1 LDVVFLD
8 ANVLF
13 SAAYRADAGVRRLWR
28 VKRGNLIT
36 SAYAVEE
43 AYRNLDEAA
52 QRERLQALLR
62 SVRVVPEARDRRL
75 PNTVQLP
82 EKDRPILLAAIA
94 AGATHLITGDV
105 THFGP
110 YLGRAVEGVLI
121 LRPAQYLARR
131 SPDR

>member
-1 LDVVFLD
+1 MDVVFLD

-28 VKRGNLIT
+28 VKQANLIT
-36 SAYAVEE
+36 SAYAAEE
-43 AYRNLDEAA
+43 AHRNLEEAA
-52 QRERLQALLR
+52 QRQRLQGLLR
-62 SVRVVPEARDRRL
+62 TVRVVAEARDRTL
-75 PNTVQLP
+75 PDAVQLP

-110 YLGRAVEGVLI
+110 HLGQTVEGVLI
-121 LRPAQYLARR
+121 LRPAQYLAGR
-131 SPDR
+131 SP